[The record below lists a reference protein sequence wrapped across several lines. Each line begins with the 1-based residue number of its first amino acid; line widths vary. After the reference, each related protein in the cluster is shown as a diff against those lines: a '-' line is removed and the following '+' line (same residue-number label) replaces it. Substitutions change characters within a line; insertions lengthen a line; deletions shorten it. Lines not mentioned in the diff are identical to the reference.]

1 MESAV
6 FLQDRIQPDSRKRY
20 YFFRMKTNRYLGLIG
35 LAVLSAACSEI
46 QKENNG
52 ADAPAVRTSK
62 VINTKSSDAQN
73 QSNVLVKFE
82 TVPDSDALA
91 SLQEKSGILSVE
103 PLFTQFPGKE
113 VLSHKC
119 GLDRWY
125 QVAFE
130 ADADIDALVADMSAL
145 SCVQTIQYNIQYK
158 RASDCKTYPYIPE
171 EHAHL
176 MASSAAFN
184 DPSLPDQWHYK
195 NTGDKSVANSVYKG
209 ADINVEDVWKTLT
222 TGDNSIIVA
231 VVDEGV
237 KYTHPDLAA
246 NMWKNS
252 KEIPG
257 NGIDDDGNG
266 YVDDVYGY
274 NFYDNGAISWA
285 SPNDSGHGTHCAG
298 TIAAVNNNGVGV
310 SGVAGGSGNNDGV
323 RIMSCQ
329 VFSNDNGGS
338 SAHLSKAFKYAA
350 DMGASIA
357 SCSLGYDA
365 GTFSSDADF
374 KNRCAEYDA
383 IRYFEASKNND
394 VLDGGIVIFA
404 AGNEAYNTSAYPGGL
419 TECISVSAFG
429 PDYLP
434 AYYTNYGAGCNISA
448 PGGEAY
454 LAPWTSY
461 NAMVLSTLPS
471 EVSEDGSD
479 YGYMQGTSM
488 ACPHV
493 SGVVA
498 LGLSYA
504 KKLGKTF
511 TLQEFKSLILASAND
526 FETRLA
532 SASKDYVSGAGI
544 SVIPLGNYRK
554 KMGTGSIDAWKL
566 MMNIEGTPCIIAE
579 VGKNQWLS
587 LSDYFGTS
595 SASLTYT
602 GVEVSTEAITALGLK
617 QTPYIEYGRLWVYPT
632 KCGSAKITV
641 KAVGGGENL
650 GTDDKMGGM
659 EISREVSVIVKTHKS
674 DNGGWL

>member
-1 MESAV
+1 
-6 FLQDRIQPDSRKRY
+6 
-20 YFFRMKTNRYLGLIG
+20 MKTNRYLCLVG

-46 QKENNG
+46 QNENNG
-52 ADAPAVRTSK
+52 SEPQVTQLSK
-62 VINTKSSDAQN
+62 VINTKSSDIQN
-73 QSNVLVKFE
+73 HRNVLVKFE
-82 TVPDSDALA
+82 TVPGENTIDNLLSNV
-91 SLQEKSGILSVE
+91 GILSVE

-113 VLSHKC
+113 ELSHKF

-125 QVAFE
+125 QVDFE
-130 ADADIDALVADMSAL
+130 ADADIDAAVADMAAL
-145 SCVQTIQYNIQYK
+145 SCVQTIEYNMQYK
-158 RASDCKTYPYIPE
+158 RASDCKSYPYYPAQE
-171 EHAHL
+171 AHL
-176 MASSAAFN
+176 MAGSSVFN
-184 DPSLPDQWHYK
+184 DPSLSDQWHYK
-195 NTGDKSVANSVYKG
+195 NTGDKTVANSVYKG

-231 VVDEGV
+231 VIDEGV

-246 NMWKNS
+246 NMWVNT

-274 NFYDNGAISWA
+274 NFYSDGAISWDA
-285 SPNDSGHGTHCAG
+285 QKDTGHATHCAG
-298 TIAAVNNNGVGV
+298 TISAVNNNGVGV
-310 SGVAGGSGNNDGV
+310 SGVAGGSGKNDGV
-323 RIMSCQ
+323 KIMSCQ
-329 VFSNDNGGS
+329 IFSNDNGGS
-338 SAHLSKAFKYAA
+338 SAVVAKAFKYAA

-357 SCSLGYDA
+357 SCSFGYTA
-365 GTFSSDADF
+365 GAITSDAAF
-374 KNRCAEYDA
+374 KERSAEYDA
-383 IRYFEASKNND
+383 ICYFEGSKNNT
-394 VLDGGIVIFA
+394 VLDGNIAIFA
-404 AGNEAYNTSAYPGGL
+404 SGNDAHDCSTYPGGL

-434 AYYTNYGAGCNISA
+434 TYYTDYGAGCNISA

-461 NAMVLSTLPS
+461 KSMVLSTMPS
-471 EVSEDGSD
+471 EVNDGSD

-498 LGLSYA
+498 LALSYA

-511 TLQEFKSLILASAND
+511 TLQEFKSLILASSND
-526 FETRLA
+526 FEARLS
-532 SASKDYVSGAGI
+532 SASKDYAAGT
-544 SVIPLGNYRK
+544 SVNVIPLGNYRK

-566 MMNIEGTPCIIAE
+566 MMNIEGTPCIVAE
-579 VGKNQWLS
+579 VGKNQWLN

-595 SASLTYT
+595 SSSLTYT
-602 GVEVSTEAITALGLK
+602 GVEVSTDAITSLGLK

-641 KAVGGGENL
+641 KAVGGGENV

-659 EISREVSVIVKTHKS
+659 EFSREVSVIVKTHKS

>member
-1 MESAV
+1 
-6 FLQDRIQPDSRKRY
+6 
-20 YFFRMKTNRYLGLIG
+20 MKTNRYLCLVG

-46 QKENNG
+46 QNENNG
-52 ADAPAVRTSK
+52 SEPQAAKMSK
-62 VINTKSSDAQN
+62 VINTKSSDIQN
-73 QSNVLVKFE
+73 HRNVLVKFE
-82 TVPDSDALA
+82 TVPGENTIDNLLSNA
-91 SLQEKSGILSVE
+91 GILSVE

-113 VLSHKC
+113 ELSHKY

-125 QVAFE
+125 QVDFE
-130 ADADIDALVADMSAL
+130 ADADIDAAVADMAAL
-145 SCVQTIQYNIQYK
+145 SCVQTIEYNMQYK
-158 RASDCKTYPYIPE
+158 RASDCKSYPYYPE
-171 EHAHL
+171 KEAHL
-176 MASSAAFN
+176 MAGSSVFN
-184 DPSLPDQWHYK
+184 DPSLSDQWHYK
-195 NTGDKSVANSVYKG
+195 NTGDKTVANSVYKG

-231 VVDEGV
+231 VIDEGV
-237 KYTHPDLAA
+237 KYTHPDLVA
-246 NMWKNS
+246 NMWVNT

-274 NFYDNGAISWA
+274 NFYSNGAISWDA
-285 SPNDSGHGTHCAG
+285 QKDTGHATHCAG
-298 TIAAVNNNGVGV
+298 TISAVNNNGVGV
-310 SGVAGGSGNNDGV
+310 SGVAGGSGKNDGV
-323 RIMSCQ
+323 KIMSCQ
-329 VFSNDNGGS
+329 IFSNDNGGS
-338 SAHLSKAFKYAA
+338 SAVVAKAFKYAA

-357 SCSLGYDA
+357 SCSFGYTA
-365 GTFSSDADF
+365 GSITSDAAF
-374 KNRCAEYDA
+374 KNRSAEYDA
-383 IRYFEASKNND
+383 ISYFEGSKNNT
-394 VLDGGIVIFA
+394 VLDGNIAIFA
-404 AGNEAYNTSAYPGGL
+404 SGNDAHDCSAYPGGL

-429 PDYLP
+429 PDFLP

-461 NAMVLSTLPS
+461 KAMVLSTMPS
-471 EVSEDGSD
+471 EVNEGSD

-498 LGLSYA
+498 LALSYA

-511 TLQEFKSLILASAND
+511 TLQEFKSLILASSND
-526 FETRLA
+526 FETRL
-532 SASKDYVSGAGI
+532 SSGSKDYAAGTGVN
-544 SVIPLGNYRK
+544 VIPLGNYRK

-566 MMNIEGTPCIIAE
+566 MMNIEGTPCIVAE
-579 VGKNQWLS
+579 VGKNQWLN

-595 SASLTYT
+595 SSSLTYT
-602 GVEVSTEAITALGLK
+602 GVEVSTDAITSLGLK

-641 KAVGGGENL
+641 KAVGGGENV

-659 EISREVSVIVKTHKS
+659 EFSREVSVIVKSHKS